1 MDGDDTSHARSFKYQ
16 WGKAAS
22 EAVDWKIL
30 ADDEEVDL
38 GMPDVEGHK
47 ATSEIHFDDETH
59 LSDIFFQSIFP
70 SVEGHAA
77 KLDVYFSND
86 QADFYETV
94 KHGRILFM
102 I

>member
-1 MDGDDTSHARSFKYQ
+1 MDDDDTAHARSFKYQ

-47 ATSEIHFDDETH
+47 ATS
-59 LSDIFFQSIFP
+59 
-70 SVEGHAA
+70 
-77 KLDVYFSND
+77 
-86 QADFYETV
+86 
-94 KHGRILFM
+94 
-102 I
+102 